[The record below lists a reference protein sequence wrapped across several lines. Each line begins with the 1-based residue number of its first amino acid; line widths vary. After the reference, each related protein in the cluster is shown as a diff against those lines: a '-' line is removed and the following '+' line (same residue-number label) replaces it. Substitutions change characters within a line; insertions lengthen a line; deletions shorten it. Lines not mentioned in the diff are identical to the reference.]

1 MSLLER
7 LRSGTDSTSTRLT
20 VGVVAAVFIFWG
32 IGSNDQRNQNSTFA
46 TVNGAAITD
55 LEVRE
60 ALRQRG
66 GRLPAEQ
73 RDAILAETVEELV
86 REEVLLQ
93 EAGRLGM
100 RVSDQELA
108 DKLRGETRFQKDGA
122 FDTKAYAAALK
133 AMGTTR
139 GAFEARVRRQ
149 LLLKRVLDVVAA
161 GVDVPEA
168 EVRRTWEERSTQLQA
183 SYVRAA
189 PSTFRDDIVVN
200 DAERDAWIAANGAK
214 VEARYKELFERVY
227 NLPKRVTAST
237 ILLRTDIPGA
247 DAAAVRTRL
256 EALRAEAATG
266 DMAALARRWSEDLSA
281 SDGGALGTQAAG
293 QLDPAALAAIEK
305 AGVGNVTEVVETP
318 RGLQIFKVER
328 IDAARV
334 VPIEEARGEIAV
346 GLIQDEK
353 APALLDAWV
362 AQVRQAWTAADAPP
376 TELLAAQGVEVDTTG
391 GFSPADPVPDL
402 GDVPGLRD
410 ALTRAA
416 PGSVLPEVYDVRG
429 TKVIVALAHRTDPT
443 PEAWEAQ
450 QGLVRMALRAQ
461 AQRAYVTAWVDG
473 LVAAADVQRDVP
485 GAATPTPPAGGD
497 APSK

>member
-32 IGSNDQRNQNSTFA
+32 IGSRDQRDRNSTLA
-46 TVNGAAITD
+46 SVNGSAITD

-66 GRLPAEQ
+66 GRLPADQ

-86 REEVLLQ
+86 REEVLVQ
-93 EAGRLGM
+93 EAERLGM
-100 RVSDQELA
+100 RVSDKELA
-108 DKLRGETRFQKDGA
+108 DNLRQEARFQKDGA
-122 FDTKAYAAALK
+122 FDTKTYAASLK

-161 GVDVPEA
+161 GVDVPET

-183 SYVRAA
+183 SYVRVA
-189 PSTFRDDIVVN
+189 PSTFRDDVVVT
-200 DAERDAWIAANGAK
+200 DGERDAWLAANGAK

-227 NLPKRVTAST
+227 NLPKRITAST

-247 DAAAVRTRL
+247 DAKAVRARL
-256 EALRAEAATG
+256 EGLRAEAVTG

-293 QLDPAALAAIEK
+293 QLDAAALAAIDK
-305 AGVGNVTEVVETP
+305 AGAGQVTEVVETA

-334 VPIEEARGEIAV
+334 VPVEEARGEIAV

-362 AQVRQAWTAADAPP
+362 ARVRAAWTVADAPP
-376 TELLAAQGVEVDTTG
+376 ADLLAEQGVSVDSTG

-402 GDVPGLRD
+402 GEVTGLRD
-410 ALTRAA
+410 ALVHAT
-416 PGSVLPEVYDVRG
+416 PGAVLPDVYDVRG
-429 TKVIVALAHRTDPT
+429 TKVLVALAHRNDPT
-443 PEAWEAQ
+443 PDSWDAQ
-450 QGLVRMALRAQ
+450 KGLVRMALRMQ
-461 AQRAYVTAWVDG
+461 ARKAYVTAWVDD
-473 LVAAADVQRDVP
+473 LVAAAEVERDLP
-485 GAATPTPPAGGD
+485 TAAAPKPATPE
-497 APSK
+497 